1 MPNLLHFTQSFD
13 TDMNQYIT
21 LFGKQIYIILFII
34 IFAKTAYIVLTFLP
48 GDATLFASGTIAAI
62 GHLNFPILLLL
73 FFLATVA
80 GDAQNYLIGSL
91 VRRASKKEKK
101 YSLFKYIPNKSIEKT
116 QRFLTS
122 YGKYAIMFS
131 RFVPLLSTTLP
142 FISGFTSYSF
152 KRFLGHNMIGATVW
166 TLTWVCA
173 GYALGNLSW
182 VGSHLFLSLLGITLV
197 SFIPPFIAFAIECM
211 KKKTAAAKVLEI

>member
-1 MPNLLHFTQSFD
+1 MHNLLHFTQSID
-13 TDMNQYIT
+13 TDMTQYIT
-21 LFGKQIYIILFII
+21 VYGKQIYVILFII

-62 GHLNFPILLLL
+62 GHLSFPTLLFL

-80 GDAQNYLIGSL
+80 GDAQNYFIGNLIGKST
-91 VRRASKKEKK
+91 KKEKK
-101 YSLFKYIPNKSIEKT
+101 YSVFKYIPNKSIEKT
-116 QRFLTS
+116 HRFLTS

-142 FISGFTSYSF
+142 FISGFTRYSF
-152 KRFLGHNMIGATVW
+152 KRFIGHNMVGAMVW
-166 TLTWVCA
+166 TITWVCA
-173 GYALGNLSW
+173 GYLLGNLTW
-182 VGSHLFLSLLGITLV
+182 VGSHLFLSLLGITLI
-197 SFIPPFIAFAIECM
+197 SFIPPFIAFAIEYA

>member
-1 MPNLLHFTQSFD
+1 MHNLLHVTQSID
-13 TDMNQYIT
+13 TDMTQYIT
-21 LFGKQIYIILFII
+21 VYGKQIYVILFVI

-62 GHLNFPILLLL
+62 GHLSFPTLLFL

-80 GDAQNYLIGSL
+80 GDAQNYFIGKLIGKST
-91 VRRASKKEKK
+91 KKEKK
-101 YSLFKYIPNKSIEKT
+101 FSVFKYIPNKSIEKT
-116 QRFLTS
+116 HRFLTS

-142 FISGFTSYSF
+142 FISGFTRYSF
-152 KRFLGHNMIGATVW
+152 KRFIGHNMVGAMVW
-166 TLTWVCA
+166 TITWVCA
-173 GYALGNLSW
+173 GYLLGNLVW
-182 VGSHLFLSLLGITLV
+182 VSSHLFLSLLGITLV
-197 SFIPPFIAFAIECM
+197 SFIPPFIAFAMEYA